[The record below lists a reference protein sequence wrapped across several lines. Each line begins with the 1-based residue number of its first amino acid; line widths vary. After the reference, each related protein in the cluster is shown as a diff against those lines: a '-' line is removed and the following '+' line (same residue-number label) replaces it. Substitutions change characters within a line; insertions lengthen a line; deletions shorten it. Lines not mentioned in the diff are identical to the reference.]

1 MKAVVLAFRRA
12 LVSQCHPKMLGALL
26 MPFLIAL
33 LGAIVLLWVFWT
45 PLTHWLDGWLSEFGV
60 IDTLD
65 KWMLAIGW
73 VSVKIYIIPIL
84 AIGVILPSAGILGLV
99 ITAIFAMPVVLR
111 HIERRYYPELERRG
125 EYVLTVGTWNAIFI
139 GVVFV
144 VGWLLTMPLWLIP
157 PLAVVLPLFWW
168 AFAYAKIM
176 KVDALIEHAAVAE
189 RRVLWRQ
196 HNASYWLIGLI
207 LALLNLLPPLWLVL
221 PVFSALVFAH
231 YSLEALSQYRQQAML
246 SENVIVKEPR

>member
-45 PLTHWLDGWLSEFGV
+45 PLTQWLDSWLSEFGV

-84 AIGVILPSAGILGLV
+84 AIGVLLPSAGILGLV

-111 HIERRYYPELERRG
+111 HIEGRYYPGLERRG
-125 EYVLTVGTWNAIFI
+125 AHVLTVGTWNAIFI
-139 GVVFV
+139 GLVFV
-144 VGWLLTMPLWLIP
+144 IGWLLTMPLWLIP
-157 PLAVVLPLFWW
+157 PLAAVLPIFWW

-176 KVDALIEHAAVAE
+176 RVDALIEHAAVAE
-189 RRVLWRQ
+189 RRFLWRQ
-196 HNASYWLIGLI
+196 HNAAYWLIGVI
-207 LALLNLLPPLWLVL
+207 LALLSLLPPLWLVL

-231 YSLEALSQYRQQAML
+231 YSLEALSQYRQQTAL
-246 SENVIVKEPR
+246 PANLNVKEPR